1 MSDKHADKLLHVQN
15 GAIRHLLYSKV
26 DEKDLINRYR
36 TVVKREVKKD
46 LKAAIERLDK
56 QKLVE
61 LINISP
67 EISASDVETCF
78 EDNRYSRRP
87 NFRLFILRPHNPQ
100 VNSASFI
107 SDHKNNLGVSKM
119 NELLK
124 PIVYP
129 NDNVFGLVAIDQTVI
144 NHETL
149 EIALQYQERYNYINP
164 ETEQSDFIYELKFG
178 FFWINFDQRF
188 VSISIPT
195 ESLVGIISRTIQE
208 AFNCYVS
215 PVNITKKI
223 VDSVF
228 SKEAMKRTTLSNPN
242 PDSGKPSKVT
252 LADSNLGI
260 KVGQLTEFDGYD
272 SPSSVYQEAIN
283 KDGDFFSTLG
293 VNNDKGKI
301 YLTRHLKASEM
312 RHWGIW
318 RIGQIMNHFNSI
330 QDNGEIDEK
339 FESFGLNEDPDLVA
353 FTTSNDEKKVILEVI
368 KAVVTCKVKKIE
380 SFKLHDLNVDK
391 IVGSLKKHTIA
402 RFYPYCESCDHYAD
416 ITCNHCGNT
425 DLLMVSVKRGQAPQ
439 VVCSFCYTELQKDN
453 VRCIM
458 DHKIRIDSWY
468 DGVVINP
475 KSALVALVEKIIN
488 KYFPDEGFS
497 HEEESFYLQNNV
509 VHYSSKIASKV
520 MFKVRELQQF
530 KPIWDRR
537 ITPKRREELHEVLS
551 LLTEKCSRHSLDA
564 CQACQHE
571 KSVRCIM
578 KPFVTFTDHKLH
590 PHHGQEY
597 GDISFTI
604 QMLGMDDAVFVGIA
618 KSYEKR
624 PIKSTDNKGHEIL
637 QQFVYKCKD
646 STVNVLGIVVA
657 GELEQDFTAILQD
670 LAGRYGKKI
679 VMWTYEE
686 LILVVDFAIRSYGL
700 SISEVVADLKA
711 DLEKRKKKSSEK
723 RKSAS

>member
-1 MSDKHADKLLHVQN
+1 MSEKHADKLLHVQN
-15 GAIRHLLYSKV
+15 GVIRHLLYSKV
-26 DEKDLINRYR
+26 DEQDLINRYR
-36 TVVKREVKKD
+36 VVVKREVKRD
-46 LKAAIERLDK
+46 LKVALERLDK

-61 LINISP
+61 IVAISP
-67 EISASDVETCF
+67 EITESDIETCF

-87 NFRLFILRPHNPQ
+87 NFRLFMLRPHNPQ
-100 VNSASFI
+100 LSSSSFI
-107 SDHKNNLGVSKM
+107 ADHKNNTGVSKM

-124 PIVYP
+124 PITYP
-129 NDNVFGLVAIDQTVI
+129 NDNIFGLLAIDQTVV
-144 NHETL
+144 NHETV
-149 EIALQYQERYNYINP
+149 EISLQYQERYNYINP

-178 FFWINFDQRF
+178 FLWINFDQRF

-195 ESLVGIISRTIQE
+195 ESLVGTISKTLER
-208 AFNCYVS
+208 AFDCFVS

-228 SKEAMKRTTLSNPN
+228 SKESMKRTTLSNPD
-242 PDSGKPSKVT
+242 PESGKPSKVT
-252 LADSNLGI
+252 LADSDLGN

-272 SPSSVYQEAIN
+272 SPSSVYQEAIDE
-283 KDGDFFSTLG
+283 DGDFFSTLG

-301 YLTRHLKASEM
+301 YLTRQLKASEM
-312 RHWGIW
+312 RRWGIW
-318 RIGQIMNHFNSI
+318 RIGQIMNYINSI
-330 QDNGEIDEK
+330 QENGEIDDK
-339 FESFGLNEDPDLVA
+339 FESFGLDEDPDLVA
-353 FTTSNDEKKVILEVI
+353 FTTTNDEKKVILEVI
-368 KAVVTCKVKKIE
+368 KAVVTCKVKKID

-391 IVGSLKKHTIA
+391 IVGSLKKHTITH
-402 RFYPYCESCDHYAD
+402 FYPYCDSCDHYTD

-425 DLLMVSVKRGQAPQ
+425 DLLTVSVKRGQAPK
-439 VVCSFCYTELQKDN
+439 VICSFCYTELQQDN
-453 VRCIM
+453 VRCLM
-458 DHKIRIDSWY
+458 DHKVRIDSWY

-475 KSALVALVEKIIN
+475 KSTIVELTEKIIS

-509 VHYSSKIASKV
+509 VHYSSRVSSKV

-530 KPIWDRR
+530 KPVWDRR
-537 ITPKRREELHEVLS
+537 ITPKRREELAEVLS
-551 LLTEKCSRHSLDA
+551 LLREKCSKHSVDA

-618 KSYEKR
+618 KSYEKK
-624 PIKSTDNKGHEIL
+624 PIKPTDTKAYEML

-646 STVNVLGIVVA
+646 TTVNVLGIVVA
-657 GELEQDFTAILQD
+657 GELEQGFVAVLQD
-670 LAGRYGKKI
+670 LAGRYKKKV

-686 LILVVDFAIRSYGL
+686 LMLVVDFAIKKYDL
-700 SISEVVADLKA
+700 SISEVVEELKA
-711 DLEKRKKKSSEK
+711 DKVKRK
-723 RKSAS
+723 RKPVS